1 LLVVEDNP
9 VNGLVAKRLLEKQNH
24 TVKTATNGREALD
37 MMEKEMFDCVLMD
50 LQMPVLDG
58 FETTAA
64 IRNKERISGGHLPVI
79 ALTAHAIAGDLE
91 RCLAA
96 GMDGYLTKPI
106 NPKDVFATVERVLQT
121 LKTHPPNARALL
133 PV

>member
-1 LLVVEDNP
+1 MV
-9 VNGLVAKRLLEKQNH
+9 
-24 TVKTATNGREALD
+24 
-37 MMEKEMFDCVLMD
+37 EKEKFDCVLMD

-58 FETTAA
+58 FGATAA
-64 IRNKERISGGHLPVI
+64 IRHKERISGLHLPII

-106 NPKDVFATVERVLQT
+106 NPNDVFATIERVLQAVKKYT
-121 LKTHPPNARALL
+121 IRMLHKRYFPDEFFLANCLSSCSAAPNRMCLILGRLL
-133 PV
+133 R